1 MANQSETIY
10 VIEERHVWHDCDTD
24 STREETVRDVA
35 TWRPMVEYLASVA
48 LNEDKGTESCVEY
61 VVFRQ
66 SPNGCNSVGAVKISG
81 FDGGFRVHCFDKEG
95 TLLESA
101 CFDNN
106 DCDKVDLAIRILNAL
121 DGDED

>member
-35 TWRPMVEYLASVA
+35 TWRPMVAYLASEA
-48 LNEDKGTESCVEY
+48 LDEDTGTESSTEY
-61 VVFRQ
+61 VIYRQ
-66 SPNGCNSVGAVKISG
+66 PSDDREPLRVVRISSVS
-81 FDGGFRVHCFDKEG
+81 GGFELELEEEG
-95 TLLESA
+95 ELIDSA
-101 CFDNN
+101 RFDNN